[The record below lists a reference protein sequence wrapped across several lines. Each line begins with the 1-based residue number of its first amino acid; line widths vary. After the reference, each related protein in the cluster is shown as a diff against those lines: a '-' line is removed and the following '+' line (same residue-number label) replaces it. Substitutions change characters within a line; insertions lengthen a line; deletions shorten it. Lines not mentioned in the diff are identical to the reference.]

1 MLFSQNAN
9 MERIQCGYIGPEEIK
24 AMTESIGAQKG
35 AQKCY
40 STPYYLPEV
49 KDEENGSDDGGMVDM
64 KKIDPKFEEAARLVV
79 STGRASTS
87 YLQTQMGMGFAR
99 SARVMSQLE
108 AAGIVG
114 PQNNSKNR
122 DVLIQTFSELDEILK
137 RFKG

>member
-1 MLFSQNAN
+1 
-9 MERIQCGYIGPEEIK
+9 
-24 AMTESIGAQKG
+24 
-35 AQKCY
+35 
-40 STPYYLPEV
+40 
-49 KDEENGSDDGGMVDM
+49 M

-114 PQNNSKNR
+114 PQNSSKNR
-122 DVLIQTFSELDEILK
+122 EVLVENFSELDEIISKYL
-137 RFKG
+137 